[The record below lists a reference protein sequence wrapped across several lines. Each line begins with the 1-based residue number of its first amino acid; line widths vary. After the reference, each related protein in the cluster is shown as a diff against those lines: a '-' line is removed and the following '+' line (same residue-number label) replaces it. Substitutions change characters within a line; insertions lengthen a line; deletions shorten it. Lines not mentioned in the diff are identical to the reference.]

1 MQRSSRDNRGRNWS
15 SDNDIVSFH
24 EPARRCGSCVNR
36 SVADS
41 HESSASRRGRGW
53 NKRGWL
59 SPLPFLRNVKVER
72 RDLGVTRAQFPTC
85 RVSHLS
91 GIMNI
96 KGKFSMNPLPPHHSI
111 TRFLCCDY
119 AVMNGQSHGGWVMIE
134 YYRKDVLNTANR
146 GLRRLGN

>member
-59 SPLPFLRNVKVER
+59 SSLPLLEKCESWTPRPG
-72 RDLGVTRAQFPTC
+72 RDPRAISN
-85 RVSHLS
+85 VSHLS